1 MYDMYPD
8 WGPARHRE
16 PLTTLTRDR
25 DQHLQMLQNALDPRD
40 GDKERPDD
48 N

>member
-16 PLTTLTRDR
+16 PLDTLTKERNPHLEYLQLALENRDE
-25 DQHLQMLQNALDPRD
+25 D
-40 GDKERPDD
+40 GGRPDD

>member
-8 WGPARHRE
+8 WGPTRHRE
-16 PLTTLTRDR
+16 PLDTLTKERNPHLEYLHLAPENRDE
-25 DQHLQMLQNALDPRD
+25 D
-40 GDKERPDD
+40 GGRPDD